1 MKKSVQISEVKKALK
16 ECEAITGVFGVLTM
30 IFIFITMCAI
40 ENHVIVGFISTGA
53 ACVTV
58 LFYNYYNNYVI
69 LLQNKLYDI
78 LRKTKK

>member
-1 MKKSVQISEVKKALK
+1 MKKETRISKIKKALK
-16 ECEAITGVFGVLTM
+16 ECEAITGVFGTLTL

-58 LFYNYYNNYVI
+58 LFYNYYNDYVI
-69 LLQNKLYDI
+69 LLQNKLYDE
-78 LRKTKK
+78 LRKNNK